1 MLPFICSASSLC
13 SIVLF
18 SCFGF
23 SLYLF
28 KCKQGL
34 LAGVPN
40 YIENTSHIIIWI
52 LLLFHSLS
60 VGPWILSLILFFSHA
75 NLLLFLISFCDM
87 TLCFTPFFFF
97 SLCWLTVHRN
107 SWINLLVT
115 IYLVDSASYVFLL
128 ADDDSSEGR
137 KMLQMKFDRKCSL
150 FYVELP
156 GGTILYHLVDENE
169 KFPTQFGREVDIHA
183 RIRTSASRLI
193 IFMFCWVRLGLLGSQ

>member
-1 MLPFICSASSLC
+1 M
-13 SIVLF
+13 
-18 SCFGF
+18 
-23 SLYLF
+23 
-28 KCKQGL
+28 
-34 LAGVPN
+34 
-40 YIENTSHIIIWI
+40 
-52 LLLFHSLS
+52 
-60 VGPWILSLILFFSHA
+60 
-75 NLLLFLISFCDM
+75 
-87 TLCFTPFFFF
+87 
-97 SLCWLTVHRN
+97 
-107 SWINLLVT
+107 
-115 IYLVDSASYVFLL
+115 DSASYVFLL